1 MNKEEILK
9 KSKKDNC
16 IADELEIDV
25 DCREN
30 ENGYL
35 FLKSILI
42 ILFIIS
48 SILPK
53 NNSNS
58 FVRPYLFSFLL
69 FAGVTS
75 QLITRY
81 YYYKK
86 IKDLFLI
93 LLFIFLVRLSA
104 WLCFI
109 Y

>member
-1 MNKEEILK
+1 MNKEEIFE

-25 DCREN
+25 DRREK

-69 FAGVTS
+69 FARVTS
-75 QLITRY
+75 QLITRN

-86 IKDLFLI
+86 SMTYF
-93 LLFIFLVRLSA
+93 
-104 WLCFI
+104 
-109 Y
+109 

>member
-53 NNSNS
+53 NICRSYFTTYN
-58 FVRPYLFSFLL
+58 
-69 FAGVTS
+69 
-75 QLITRY
+75 
-81 YYYKK
+81 K
-86 IKDLFLI
+86 I
-93 LLFIFLVRLSA
+93 LLL
-104 WLCFI
+104 
-109 Y
+109 